1 MNLHVDFD
9 RKTKEYFSARD
20 VEPGKAYSWGAMQVH
35 YLRIYEGSVCLST
48 LAFIPDTHRHF
59 GPDGPRVE
67 LAIANN
73 LTLRYE
79 G

>member
-1 MNLHVDFD
+1 MNLHVDFN
-9 RKTKEYFSARD
+9 RVEKELHHPLE
-20 VEPGKAYSWGAMQVH
+20 VQLGKVYSWGAMQVH
-35 YLRIYEGSVCLST
+35 YLRVDGGSVCLNT
-48 LAFIPDTHRHF
+48 WDFIPDTHEHF
-59 GPDGPRVE
+59 GKSGPRVE

>member
-1 MNLHVDFD
+1 MNIHVDFD
-9 RKTKEYFSARD
+9 RKTKEYLSTIA
-20 VEPGKAYSWGAMQVH
+20 VPMGKVYSWGAMQVH
-35 YLRIYEGSVCLST
+35 YLRVDGGSVCLST
-48 LAFIPDTHRHF
+48 WDFIDEDHEHF
-59 GPDGPRVE
+59 GPTGPRVE